1 MTVVRWQAE
10 HGRQAASRLKLRIGN
25 LLRPWAFHQEESMK
39 KYLIKVGQ
47 QFTEIMDEGK
57 PEGST
62 MDTGSMIA
70 LALVLVM
77 FLIIALVTP

>member
-1 MTVVRWQAE
+1 
-10 HGRQAASRLKLRIGN
+10 
-25 LLRPWAFHQEESMK
+25 MK
-39 KYLIKVGQ
+39 THIMKVGK
-47 QFTEIMDEGK
+47 QFAELLDEGK